1 MLSVFFI
8 FPVRAKNTFGK
19 KKDKVTR
26 LHFYDLNKNGRM
38 DTYENPSAP
47 VEYRVEH
54 LLSQM
59 TLEEKVG
66 QMLTSLGWPMYER
79 VGEDIRLT
87 PQLEKE
93 IGEYATYVA
102 YRTQS
107 FAGCPSVQS
116 SSILRHRT

>member
-47 VEYRVEH
+47 VEY
-54 LLSQM
+54 
-59 TLEEKVG
+59 
-66 QMLTSLGWPMYER
+66 
-79 VGEDIRLT
+79 
-87 PQLEKE
+87 
-93 IGEYATYVA
+93 
-102 YRTQS
+102 
-107 FAGCPSVQS
+107 
-116 SSILRHRT
+116 